1 MRRNSPHTAGYW
13 ERGGRLWYN
22 TKIMIWHIRGTV
34 IEKSPTRAVI
44 EAAGV
49 GYELLIPIST
59 YEKLPRVGS
68 EAKLLTAHC
77 VREDDEIL
85 FGFATADEKGMF
97 AKLTSVSG
105 VGPKIA
111 IAILSGSSIGELAM
125 AIAGGDA
132 KRISAIKGV
141 GKKTAEKICVELR
154 DKVSELAMGGRGSD
168 GEGAVATQMAHDA
181 LSALRALG
189 FNEETSSKMVA
200 DVLAK
205 NPSVDSVEA
214 IIKLALSG
222 RK

>member
-1 MRRNSPHTAGYW
+1 
-13 ERGGRLWYN
+13 
-22 TKIMIWHIRGTV
+22 MIAYIRGV
-34 IEKSPTRAVI
+34 LAEKEPTRAVI
-44 EAAGV
+44 EAGGV
-49 GYELLIPIST
+49 GYELLVPLST
-59 YEKLPRVGS
+59 YEKLPRTGS
-68 EAKLLTAHC
+68 EVKLLVCHC

-85 FGFATADEKGMF
+85 FGFATDDEKAMF

-111 IAILSGSSIGELAM
+111 IAILSGSPIAELTM
-125 AIAGGDA
+125 SIAGGDA

-154 DKVSELAMGGRGSD
+154 DKVSEFAFSGRGGD
-168 GEGAVATQMAHDA
+168 RNVAAPIAKDAVA
-181 LSALRALG
+181 ALRALG

-205 NPSVDSVEA
+205 NSGIDSVET

-222 RK
+222 RSK

>member
-1 MRRNSPHTAGYW
+1 
-13 ERGGRLWYN
+13 
-22 TKIMIWHIRGTV
+22 MIAYIRGTLV
-34 IEKSPTRAVI
+34 EKEPTQAVI

-49 GYELLIPIST
+49 GYALIIPIST

-68 EAKLLTAHC
+68 EAKLLAAHC

-85 FGFATADEKGMF
+85 FGFATADEREMF

-111 IAILSGSSIGELAM
+111 LAILSGSSIGELAM

-154 DKVSELAMGGRGSD
+154 DKVSEFALRGRGAD
-168 GEGAVATQMAHDA
+168 GEGAAASQVTRDA

-189 FNEETSSKMVA
+189 FNEETSSKMIA